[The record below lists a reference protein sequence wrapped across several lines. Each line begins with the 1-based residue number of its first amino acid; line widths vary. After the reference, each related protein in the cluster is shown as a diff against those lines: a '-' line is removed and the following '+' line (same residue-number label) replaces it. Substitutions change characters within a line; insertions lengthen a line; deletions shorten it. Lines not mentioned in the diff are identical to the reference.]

1 MKKISEYKGKR
12 TYDHSKRVYHGARYS
27 SPQVLFT
34 SSSVDK
40 LCLIS
45 KFCTTSLKLSF
56 RMDQIPSSPLN
67 SSSTEWRYDVFLS
80 FRGEDTRTGFT
91 DHLYAALVDK
101 GIRTFRDSE
110 ELRRG
115 EEIEGEL
122 LKAIHESRIFIII
135 FSEDYANSKWCLKEL
150 AEISKCKAKGRKVF
164 PVFYHV
170 DPSEVRNQSGYYG
183 EAFAAYENDANQD
196 SERIQVWRTA
206 LKEAGHII
214 GYHIDK
220 E

>member
-1 MKKISEYKGKR
+1 
-12 TYDHSKRVYHGARYS
+12 
-27 SPQVLFT
+27 
-34 SSSVDK
+34 
-40 LCLIS
+40 
-45 KFCTTSLKLSF
+45 
-56 RMDQIPSSPLN
+56 MDQIPSSPLN
-67 SSSTEWRYDVFLS
+67 SSFTKWRYDIFLS
-80 FRGEDTRTGFT
+80 FRGKDTRNTFTG
-91 DHLYAALVDK
+91 HLDKALK
-101 GIRTFRDSE
+101 REGIRTFIDSKA
-110 ELRRG
+110 LRSG
-115 EEIEGEL
+115 EEIEGAL
-122 LKAIHESRIFIII
+122 LKAIQESRFFIII
-135 FSEDYANSKWCLKEL
+135 FSENYANSKWCLKEL
-150 AEISKCKAKGRKVF
+150 AEVSKCKAKGRKVF